1 MKQFLPVLNQLSL
14 SALLLEEADLLLI
27 NLSQVKD
34 ELQWFRIRHFNSKE
48 GVNREGINWDEL
60 FCF

>member
-1 MKQFLPVLNQLSL
+1 MKQFLPVLNQLPP
-14 SALLLEEADLLLI
+14 SALLLEEADLI

-34 ELQWFRIRHFNSKE
+34 ELHWFRIRHFNSKI
-48 GVNREGINWDEL
+48 GVTTGGINWDEM